1 MPHKPPGGEPPVPNR
16 SPPANVSMKQYLAAL
31 DPAPLRR
38 RIGRFWEHD
47 FTAMSYLE
55 VSNAIS
61 SVLMVGRRFVVPGM
75 MRTIPSGTEL
85 LRVRHVPRN
94 FVPTESDCW
103 APPAD
108 LATGNRIN
116 RDGEPWL
123 YASFDL
129 GTAFS
134 EMPIPTGKIAMAML
148 YDVREELR
156 CSCPDFGDEDR
167 FNLTRRERLRLDLA
181 TQFLRDLFSLEVN
194 DGEEHLY
201 KITQALVTDLVDY
214 PECVA
219 VWYPAVK
226 SHGHHVAIKGPHRH
240 RLRLS
245 SVKMMDSVTVTDSAD
260 AKRYEIFFQLL
271 RSYDGN
277 LVENTRA
284 TEPVES
290 EG

>member
-1 MPHKPPGGEPPVPNR
+1 MQRASLGGNR
-16 SPPANVSMKQYLAAL
+16 GPDRLAAPPAPIKQYLAAL
-31 DPAPLRR
+31 DPMLLRQR
-38 RIGRFWEHD
+38 TGRFWEHD
-47 FTAMSYLE
+47 FAGMSYPE
-55 VSNAIS
+55 VSNAINR
-61 SVLMVGRRFVVPGM
+61 VLTVGRMCAFPVTM
-75 MRTIPSGTEL
+75 KTIPSGTQL
-85 LRVRHVPRN
+85 YRVRHVSRE
-94 FVPTESDCW
+94 FVPTEADCW
-103 APPAD
+103 APPTDRAI
-108 LATGNRIN
+108 GNRVN

-123 YASFDL
+123 YTSFDP

-134 EMPIPTGKIAMAML
+134 EMPIPSDKIAMVMI
-148 YDVREELR
+148 YEVGEELK
-156 CSCPDFGDEDR
+156 CSCPEFGDDDG
-167 FNLTRRERLRLDLA
+167 FSLTRRERLRMGLV

-226 SHGHHVAIKGPHRH
+226 SHGHHAAIKEPYQR

-245 SVKMMDSVTVTDSAD
+245 SVKMMDSVTVSYSEDGKGYD
-260 AKRYEIFFQLL
+260 IGFHLL

-284 TEPVES
+284 T
-290 EG
+290 